1 MKRILLACAA
11 GLGLV
16 STAVAGDLPKVEG
29 SWPVHVLERNLA
41 EMSFYEDSSRL
52 SCLSRYH
59 CTRLFFEDEV
69 GTRVD
74 IAVKAGRVYR
84 LCASALI
91 EYPTTVATEACYST
105 SCTRRRALGGFPS
118 GNEPR

>member
-1 MKRILLACAA
+1 MKRILLACVA

-84 LCASALI
+84 LVCVGTDRVSHDGCDRSVLLNI
-91 EYPTTVATEACYST
+91 LHPPP
-105 SCTRRRALGGFPS
+105 RLGRVS
-118 GNEPR
+118 LR